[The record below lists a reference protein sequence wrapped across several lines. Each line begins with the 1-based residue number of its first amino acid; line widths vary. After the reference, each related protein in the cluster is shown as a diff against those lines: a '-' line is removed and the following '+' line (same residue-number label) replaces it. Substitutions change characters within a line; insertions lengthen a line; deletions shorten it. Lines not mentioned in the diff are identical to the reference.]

1 MRTQTK
7 ISSFSLFRVW
17 PIALFFS
24 IVLLVTMGA
33 HAQVMP
39 NANTPVDEKGY
50 SVDVE
55 CGQYERC
62 VTSLSATF
70 GDIVIN
76 SLEDDYRKPEQFT
89 VSGTLSF
96 SWNPSLYPDWSP
108 SQLSITCRAKQCKF
122 PGWSNVLTSQSGDN
136 NVWSANFQ
144 TIIDETTSLVLFPF
158 DQHWVHLKL
167 SANDP
172 TSQRFIENLDVG
184 AFNIGLAQ
192 RVIDGITTNFQ
203 INYGTATA
211 SMDGRNNRPAFI
223 KEERVEQ
230 TRQQKNLGNEITDV
244 LYLPQKDSQSFIVS
258 LQVLRKTPA
267 ALLMVFIPILL
278 VLFNTNLAFHWRESS
293 PASRFGGSGLLTIV
307 SLFFASRIFR
317 PDVDY
322 LVFTDIWFLVAFVVI
337 TTNNVLLA
345 WLFRFYK
352 HRQSLKTEGH
362 RPIQPAYK
370 AENKLTYISV
380 SSVICLVLI
389 FVIVSNV
396 FKHPPGIP
404 EPFLESNASTEL
416 VGSSVTKVVQKHE
429 LASSQGGRLLVDQK
443 Q

>member
-1 MRTQTK
+1 MHSKKMTF
-7 ISSFSLFRVW
+7 FSLFRVW

-24 IVLLVTMGA
+24 IVLLVTMGV

-39 NANTPVDEKGY
+39 NVNMPFDEKGY
-50 SVDVE
+50 SVDAE
-55 CGQYERC
+55 CAQYDRC
-62 VTSLSATF
+62 VTSLSTTF
-70 GDIVIN
+70 GDIKIN
-76 SLEDDYRKPEQFT
+76 FLEDDYSKPEQFA

-96 SWNPSLYPDWSP
+96 TWNPSLYPDWSP
-108 SQLSITCRAKQCKF
+108 SQLSIACRDKECKF
-122 PGWSNVLTSQSGDN
+122 PGWSNILTGKSGDN

-172 TSQRFIENLDVG
+172 TSQRFIENLDV
-184 AFNIGLAQ
+184 ASFNIGLTQ
-192 RVIDGITTNFQ
+192 RVIDGITSNFQ
-203 INYGTATA
+203 INYGTVTA
-211 SMDGRNNRPAFI
+211 SMDGRNIRPTFI
-223 KEERVEQ
+223 KEEKVEQ
-230 TRQQKNLGNEITDV
+230 LRQQASLGNKIMGEV
-244 LYLPQKDSQSFIVS
+244 FLSKKDSGSFIVS
-258 LQVLRKTPA
+258 LQVLRDTPA

-322 LVFTDIWFLVAFVVI
+322 LVFTDVWFLVAFFII

-352 HRQSLKTEGH
+352 HRQCLKTEGR

-370 AENKLTYISV
+370 TENKLTYISV
-380 SSVICLVLI
+380 SSIICLGLI
-389 FVIVSNV
+389 FVVLSNI
-396 FKHPPGIP
+396 FRRPPGIP
-404 EPFLESNASTEL
+404 EPFLESNASIAL
-416 VGSSVTKVVQKHE
+416 VGSSVTKVVQKHD
-429 LASSQGGRLLVDQK
+429 LASSQGGRLLIDLK